1 MKSKILE
8 NVKTFREKANFSQ
21 DEISVKMNITQSK
34 YARFERGATKT
45 DLDILLSFCKAT
57 NRSLIELITHP
68 DTYINVSDITALKE
82 EERVS
87 LTIELKKDKKEQVL
101 KLIFGD
107 NNLEIFNR

>member
-8 NVKTFREKANFSQ
+8 NVRIFREKANLSQ
-21 DEISVKMNITQSK
+21 DMVADRMNITQSK

-45 DLDILLSFCKAT
+45 DLDILLSFCSVVNK
-57 NRSLIELITHP
+57 SLIEIITYP
-68 DTYINVSDITALKE
+68 DTYINVSNIAALKE
-82 EERVS
+82 EDRVS

>member
-1 MKSKILE
+1 MKNEILE
-8 NVKTFREKANFSQ
+8 NVRIFREKANLSE
-21 DEISVKMNITQSK
+21 DETAERMNITQSK

-45 DLDILLSFCKAT
+45 DLETLLSFCKIV
-57 NRSLIELITHP
+57 NKSLIEIITYP
-68 DTYINVSDITALKE
+68 DTYINISDISAFKE

-87 LTIELKKDKKEQVL
+87 LTIELKKDKKDQVL